1 MYYEVDAEKEAESDL
16 DIFEIEIDA
25 MQAAMGME
33 IEQAEAILRT
43 ELGNKVSEMK
53 SKELK
58 RDLYIF
64 AKQQPQLFL
73 ELANDE
79 NIEIRN
85 KGIKAVEAN
94 IIKLAEDNRS
104 FIWVSNNRKLF
115 DIPFD
120 ENPYSALAQWFKT
133 DDGVEVYKSVEKQLK

>member
-1 MYYEVDAEKEAESDL
+1 MDALK
-16 DIFEIEIDA
+16 
-25 MQAAMGME
+25 AAMNME
-33 IEQAEAILRT
+33 IEHAEAVLRT
-43 ELGNKVSEMK
+43 ELGNKVSEMN

-64 AKQQPQLFL
+64 AKQNPKLFL

-85 KGIKAVEAN
+85 KGIRAVEAN
-94 IIKLAEDNRS
+94 IIRLSDDNRS
-104 FIWVSNNRKLF
+104 FTWVSNDRKLF
-115 DIPFD
+115 EVPFD

-133 DDGVEVYKSVEKQLK
+133 DDGIQVYKSVEKQLK

>member
-1 MYYEVDAEKEAESDL
+1 MCIRDR
-16 DIFEIEIDA
+16 
-25 MQAAMGME
+25 
-33 IEQAEAILRT
+33 AEAILRT

-133 DDGVEVYKSVEKQLK
+133 DDGVEIYKSVEKQLK